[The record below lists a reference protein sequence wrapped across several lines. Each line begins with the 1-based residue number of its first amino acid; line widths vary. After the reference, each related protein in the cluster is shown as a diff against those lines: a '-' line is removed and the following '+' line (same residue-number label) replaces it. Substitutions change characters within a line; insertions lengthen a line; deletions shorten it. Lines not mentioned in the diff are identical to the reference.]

1 MTGKWKKAAAV
12 LLAAVM
18 AVLLVPL
25 PTYAKETA
33 KISVGSGSCDIGDEV
48 TISVSVSSS
57 VDIYMCDIWLSY
69 DSGVLQPVSGY
80 SGGGGGSVRLL
91 STDSTSFSVRFKA
104 VSAGSSSISVSTSN
118 TIISSAD
125 EDYMAVS
132 AGSGSVTVKAP
143 VSYSTD
149 NTLAS
154 LDISPGVLSPAF
166 SPNVTSYTTT
176 VGSDC
181 SQLVVSAVANDEN
194 ASVSVRGTRMDPGSN
209 TTTITVT
216 AQDGSKKVYTISTTK
231 DDSAAATTKADEQ
244 ETTKAGEQETTTV
257 SSEEPTQSEE
267 QIRSIQVAGAQYELA
282 DDYTANPL
290 PSGYDEVDYEY
301 NGITVKAGKG
311 VNTKL
316 ILMYL
321 KNTDGKGTSG
331 FYVYD
336 SVAKTFSLY
345 IEASEPDITYAV
357 LPITDSMEKPDG

>member
-125 EDYMAVS
+125 GLY
-132 AGSGSVTVKAP
+132 GSQCRFGFSNRK
-143 VSYSTD
+143 ST
-149 NTLAS
+149 
-154 LDISPGVLSPAF
+154 G
-166 SPNVTSYTTT
+166 
-176 VGSDC
+176 
-181 SQLVVSAVANDEN
+181 QLFN
-194 ASVSVRGTRMDPGSN
+194 R
-209 TTTITVT
+209 
-216 AQDGSKKVYTISTTK
+216 
-231 DDSAAATTKADEQ
+231 
-244 ETTKAGEQETTTV
+244 
-257 SSEEPTQSEE
+257 
-267 QIRSIQVAGAQYELA
+267 
-282 DDYTANPL
+282 
-290 PSGYDEVDYEY
+290 
-301 NGITVKAGKG
+301 
-311 VNTKL
+311 
-316 ILMYL
+316 
-321 KNTDGKGTSG
+321 
-331 FYVYD
+331 
-336 SVAKTFSLY
+336 
-345 IEASEPDITYAV
+345 
-357 LPITDSMEKPDG
+357 

>member
-80 SGGGGGSVRLL
+80 SGGGGVSVSLL
-91 STDSTSFSVRFKA
+91 STDSTSFSVLFKA

-194 ASVSVRGTRMDPGSN
+194 ASVSVRGPRMDPGSN

-216 AQDGSKKVYTISTTK
+216 PQDGTKKVNTPRNFHFFLIASYAYIALFPVFRPIAISVVSRVNPTVSTSTRYRIRK
-231 DDSAAATTKADEQ
+231 SPPPSFAARYGNLHRFPTPTALPAAAKTNPICPLNPFFCFI
-244 ETTKAGEQETTTV
+244 
-257 SSEEPTQSEE
+257 SIPLSCFFPSI
-267 QIRSIQVAGAQYELA
+267 IRVFIRECRH
-282 DDYTANPL
+282 
-290 PSGYDEVDYEY
+290 
-301 NGITVKAGKG
+301 
-311 VNTKL
+311 
-316 ILMYL
+316 
-321 KNTDGKGTSG
+321 
-331 FYVYD
+331 FR
-336 SVAKTFSLY
+336 
-345 IEASEPDITYAV
+345 
-357 LPITDSMEKPDG
+357 